1 MRVIGTAGHV
11 DHGKSRLVYALTGID
26 PDRLREEQE
35 RQMTI
40 DLGFAWMTLPNGES
54 IGIIDVPGHRDF
66 IENML
71 AGVGGI
77 DAALLVIAA
86 DEGVMP
92 QTREHLAILDLLD
105 IKQGVVALTKKDL
118 VEDESWLELVRGDIE
133 QLIASTH
140 LADAQIVPVSA
151 TTGEGLDLLINAL
164 SDVLD
169 ETQLKQDLGRPRLSI
184 DRAFTISGFGTVVT
198 GTLIDGVLQVGQE
211 IEILPVGIQGRIRG
225 LQTHKTQIEQAVPGS
240 RVAVNLTGVEVG
252 EISRGDVVSLAG
264 LYEPTRLLDVHFRL
278 LPDAVAPIRHNQ
290 HVKIFLGAAQ
300 RLARVRLMGMEPLH
314 PGDEGWLQIILEKPL
329 IASRGDHFI
338 LRRPSPGATLG
349 GGRVA
354 NAHPKHRHR
363 RKDALTIKRLE
374 SLLRGTPG
382 EVLVQSL
389 ISLGPTQLRHA
400 IKHAG
405 LAAESAQQAIE
416 ELREAGMIRILGD
429 GPINEGSEVLAL
441 DNSTWLDL
449 NKRIADELRAYHEK
463 NPLRL
468 GMPREELKSRL
479 ELESKIFT
487 EVMNKTFEEG
497 EVVGNSTFIRSRDHT
512 IILTNTQQ
520 EMVDELLERF
530 QDSPFSPPSVKECT
544 KAIGADLLAY
554 LLEAGRLVQISPDV
568 VFSTGVY
575 DEMVVEIRK
584 ALNHENTITVAKV
597 RDRFNTSR
605 KYALA
610 LMEYLD
616 SIGVTVRVGDT
627 RRLVKD

>member
-105 IKQGVVALTKKDL
+105 IKKGVIALSKIDL
-118 VEDESWLELVRGDIE
+118 IEDEAWLELVRGDIK

-140 LADAQIVPVSA
+140 LADAQIVPVSVV
-151 TTGEGLDLLINAL
+151 TEEGLDLLITTL
-164 SDVLD
+164 SDALE
-169 ETQLKQDLGRPRLSI
+169 ETHPRQDLSRPRLSI

-198 GTLIDGVLQVGQE
+198 GTLLDGVLEVGQE
-211 IEILPVGIQGRIRG
+211 IEVLPGGLRGRIRG
-225 LQTHKTQIEQAVPGS
+225 LQTHKTQIDRAVPGS
-240 RVAVNLTGVEVG
+240 RVAVNLTGVEVR
-252 EISRGDVVSLAG
+252 ELLRGDVVTLSG

-278 LPDAVAPIRHNQ
+278 LPDAIGLVQ
-290 HVKIFLGAAQ
+290 HDQQVKIFLGAAQ
-300 RLARVRLMGMEPLH
+300 RLARVRLLRMEPLH
-314 PGDEGWLQIILEKPL
+314 PGEEGWMQIKLDKPV

-338 LRRPSPGATLG
+338 LRRPSPGTTLG

-354 NAHPKHRHR
+354 NAHPTRRHR
-363 RKDALTIKRLE
+363 RKDTEAVKRLE

-382 EVLVQSL
+382 EILVESL
-389 ISLGPTQLRHA
+389 ISLGPTPLHQAVR
-400 IKHAG
+400 HAG
-405 LAAESAQQAIE
+405 LETERAQQAIE
-416 ELREAGMIRILGD
+416 ELLEAGKIRKLGD
-429 GPINEGSEVLAL
+429 GPLDKGSDILVV
-441 DNSTWLDL
+441 DTNTWGDL
-449 NKRIADELRAYHEK
+449 HNRIERELHSYHEQ
-463 NPLRL
+463 NPLRM

-479 ELESKIFT
+479 KLKGKVFPAVLNASL
-487 EVMNKTFEEG
+487 EEG
-497 EVVGNSTFIRSRDHT
+497 RVVGDRTTIRSSEH
-512 IILTNTQQ
+512 IITLSNSQ
-520 EMVDELLERF
+520 EEIVETLLKRF
-530 QDSPFSPPSVKECT
+530 YESPHSPPSVKDCT
-544 KAIGADLLAY
+544 QVVGTDLLTY
-554 LLEAGRLVQISPDV
+554 LLEKGTLIQISPDV
-568 VFSTGVY
+568 IFSTDAY
-575 DEMVVEIRK
+575 DEMVMGIRK
-584 ALNHENTITVAKV
+584 ALQEEGTITVAKV
-597 RDRFNTSR
+597 RDLFNTSR

-616 SIGVTVRVGDT
+616 SIGITVREGDE

>member
-1 MRVIGTAGHV
+1 
-11 DHGKSRLVYALTGID
+11 
-26 PDRLREEQE
+26 
-35 RQMTI
+35 
-40 DLGFAWMTLPNGES
+40 
-54 IGIIDVPGHRDF
+54 
-66 IENML
+66 
-71 AGVGGI
+71 
-77 DAALLVIAA
+77 
-86 DEGVMP
+86 
-92 QTREHLAILDLLD
+92 
-105 IKQGVVALTKKDL
+105 
-118 VEDESWLELVRGDIE
+118 
-133 QLIASTH
+133 
-140 LADAQIVPVSA
+140 
-151 TTGEGLDLLINAL
+151 
-164 SDVLD
+164 
-169 ETQLKQDLGRPRLSI
+169 
-184 DRAFTISGFGTVVT
+184 
-198 GTLIDGVLQVGQE
+198 
-211 IEILPVGIQGRIRG
+211 
-225 LQTHKTQIEQAVPGS
+225 
-240 RVAVNLTGVEVG
+240 
-252 EISRGDVVSLAG
+252 
-264 LYEPTRLLDVHFRL
+264 
-278 LPDAVAPIRHNQ
+278 
-290 HVKIFLGAAQ
+290 
-300 RLARVRLMGMEPLH
+300 MGMEPLR
-314 PGDEGWLQIILEKPL
+314 PGDEGWLQILLEKPL

-389 ISLGPTQLRHA
+389 ISLGPTQ
-400 IKHAG
+400 
-405 LAAESAQQAIE
+405 
-416 ELREAGMIRILGD
+416 
-429 GPINEGSEVLAL
+429 
-441 DNSTWLDL
+441 TWLDL

-487 EVMNKTFEEG
+487 AVMNKTFEEG
-497 EVVGNSTFIRSRDHT
+497 EVVGSSTFIRSRDHT